1 MDMVKFSKYNDGYSY
16 VLVIIDVFSK
26 YVWFRKLKDKK
37 GDSVA
42 FALKD
47 IFKGGHKPNRIR
59 TDKGQEF
66 RSKSVQRL
74 FKSTGIRHFY
84 ALNEVKTVVSERVI
98 KTMK

>member
-47 IFKGGHKPNRIR
+47 SFKGGRKLNRIR
-59 TDKGQEF
+59 TDTGQ
-66 RSKSVQRL
+66 
-74 FKSTGIRHFY
+74 
-84 ALNEVKTVVSERVI
+84 
-98 KTMK
+98 